1 MDKFKACKHKPLGV
15 HISQN
20 ALRKIGCNMH
30 LQSDSVQSMQAPTIM
45 CAHLLERTDKDR
57 VQYAYA
63 FTV

>member
-1 MDKFKACKHKPLGV
+1 
-15 HISQN
+15 
-20 ALRKIGCNMH
+20 MH